1 MALTEE
7 QLAVQLQVLTEKT
20 SDNASMTYSKTARTN
35 KALNPDKFSSHNS
48 KIVNAINLLYTD
60 SVKTQ
65 ADAATST
72 QILNNVLGST
82 SVPENETEWNSVV
95 EILKGISPTYKNMI
109 YASKAILTGEAI
121 SQILQVSAEDK
132 GKLLSIDL
140 DEENN
145 VIIKTVTAGTGSGGG
160 DVTTLDASAI
170 TYKNDNVGS
179 LTNVKEAIDYML
191 SNNVTEINWENIKN
205 KPNLVDGLELTDSA
219 LLLKSGENNVSTVE
233 IISGDDITEIVNA
246 L

>member
-1 MALTEE
+1 MALTDE
-7 QLAVQLQVLTEKT
+7 QLAIQLQVLTEKT
-20 SDNASMTYSKTARTN
+20 SDNASMTYTKSVRTN
-35 KALNPDKFSSHNS
+35 KALNPDKFSGHNS

-65 ADAATST
+65 ADAKTST
-72 QILNNVLGST
+72 QILNDVLGST
-82 SVPENETEWNSVV
+82 LVPENETEWNSVV
-95 EILKGISPTYKNMI
+95 EILRSISPSYKTMI
-109 YASKAILTGEAI
+109 DASKAILTGEAI

-145 VIIKTVTAGTGSGGG
+145 IIIKTVTAGTGSGG
-160 DVTTLDASAI
+160 DITTLDASNV
-170 TYKNDNVGS
+170 TYKNDNVSS

-191 SNNVTEINWENIKN
+191 NNNVSEINWENIKN
-205 KPNLVDGLELTDSA
+205 KPNFVDALELTNDA
-219 LLLKSGENNVSTVE
+219 LLLKSGENAVSTVE
-233 IISGDDITEIVNA
+233 IINDDDITEIVNA

>member
-1 MALTEE
+1 MALTDE
-7 QLAVQLQVLTEKT
+7 QLAIQLQVLTEKT
-20 SDNASMTYSKTARTN
+20 SSNASMIYTKSTRTN
-35 KALNPDKFSSHNS
+35 KALNPDKFSNNNS
-48 KIVNAINLLYTD
+48 KIVNAINLLYDD

-82 SVPENETEWNSVV
+82 LVPENETEWNSVV
-95 EILKGISPTYKNMI
+95 EILRSISPSYKNMI
-109 YASKAILTGEAI
+109 NASKAILTGEAI
-121 SQILQVSAEDK
+121 SQILQVSAADK

-145 VIIKTVTAGTGSGGG
+145 VIIKTVAAGGTGSGG
-160 DVTTLDASAI
+160 DITTLDASNV
-170 TYKNDNVGS
+170 TYTNTNVAS

-191 SNNVTEINWENIKN
+191 NNNVSEINWENIKN
-205 KPNLVDGLELTDSA
+205 KPNFVDSLELTDSA
-219 LLLKSGENNVSTVE
+219 LLLKSGETSVSTVE
-233 IISGDDITEIVNA
+233 LINDNDITEIVNA

>member
-145 VIIKTVTAGTGSGGG
+145 VIIKTVTAGTSSGG
-160 DVTTLDASAI
+160 DITTLDASAV
-170 TYKNDNVGS
+170 TYKNDNIVS

-191 SNNVTEINWENIKN
+191 TNNITEINWENIKN
-205 KPNLVDGLELTDSA
+205 KPNFIDGLELTDNA

-233 IISGDDITEIVNA
+233 IISEDDITEIVNA

>member
-1 MALTEE
+1 MALTDE
-7 QLAVQLQVLTEKT
+7 QLAIQLQVLTEKT
-20 SDNASMTYSKTARTN
+20 SDNASMTYTKTARTN
-35 KALNPDKFSSHNS
+35 KALNPDKFSGHNS

-60 SVKTQ
+60 SIKTQ

-72 QILNNVLGST
+72 QILNDVLGST

-95 EILKGISPTYKNMI
+95 EILQSISPSYTNMI

-140 DEENN
+140 DEENH
-145 VIIKTVTAGTGSGGG
+145 VIIKTVTAGTGSGG
-160 DVTTLDASAI
+160 DITTLDASSV
-170 TYKNDNVGS
+170 TYKNDNVSS

-191 SNNVTEINWENIKN
+191 NNNVSEINWENIKN
-205 KPNLVDGLELTDSA
+205 KPNFVDALELTNDA
-219 LLLKSGENNVSTVE
+219 LLLKSGENAVSTVE
-233 IISGDDITEIVNA
+233 IINDNDITEIVNA

>member
-1 MALTEE
+1 MTLTDE
-7 QLAVQLQVLTEKT
+7 QLAIQLQVLTEKT
-20 SDNASMTYSKTARTN
+20 SDNVSMTYTKTVRTN
-35 KALNPDKFSSHNS
+35 KGLNPEKFSSYNS
-48 KIVNAINLLYTD
+48 KIVNAINLLYND

-65 ADAATST
+65 KDAATST

-82 SVPENETEWNSVV
+82 ELAENETEWNSVV
-95 EILKGISPTYKNMI
+95 EILQSISPSYTNMI

-121 SQILQVSAEDK
+121 SQILQVSAADK

-145 VIIKTVTAGTGSGGG
+145 VIIKTVAAGTGSGG
-160 DVTTLDASAI
+160 DITTLDASNV
-170 TYKNDNVGS
+170 TYTNTSVAS

-191 SNNVTEINWENIKN
+191 NNNVSEINWENIKN
-205 KPNLVDGLELTDSA
+205 KPNFVDGLELTDNA
-219 LLLKSGENNVSTVE
+219 LLLKSGENSVSTVE
-233 IISGDDITEIVNA
+233 LISDTDITEIINA